1 MIEIINAKIGLN
13 KVFLKAQ
20 MTLEELERKAPQKKE
35 LIKSQKES
43 LDLLAEAQVVLHRL
57 DTKTMALQSDLH
69 SKNLL
74 VQIGLSNIKHLEN
87 KIKILERTN
96 KKLLADAT
104 L

>member
-87 KIKILERTN
+87 QIKILERTN